1 MCETGVV
8 GPQHDVT
15 GVARTAGAAVQQGWS
30 KGPGAASWQEQRGPG
45 GEASGGSSLGRR
57 GSLSAHS
64 PPAGPAGQV
73 FGAGRGERWRAGLK
87 PGFWR

>member
-1 MCETGVV
+1 MQKKTRPDTGGAV
-8 GPQHDVT
+8 GPA
-15 GVARTAGAAVQQGWS
+15 GGRTEQS

-45 GEASGGSSLGRR
+45 GEAAGGGSLGRR

-73 FGAGRGERWRAGLK
+73 SGAGRGETWRAGRK